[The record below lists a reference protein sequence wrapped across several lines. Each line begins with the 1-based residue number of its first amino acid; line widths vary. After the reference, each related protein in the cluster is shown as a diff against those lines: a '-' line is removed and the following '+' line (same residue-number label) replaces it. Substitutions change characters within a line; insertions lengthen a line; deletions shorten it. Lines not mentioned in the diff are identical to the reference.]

1 MAFNLTANLNVAVNT
16 GALKAAANQIN
27 STLGSVNNLKIGTN
41 SATFASIRPLKAQI
55 VESTDAIENFGKQ
68 AGFAAKRFAA
78 FSVTAGAM
86 IGFIQ
91 TIKSAVGAAIDF
103 DREMIRLSQVSND
116 SVQDVANVGQE
127 ITRLS
132 TGLGVSSQDLVKV
145 AVTLKQAN
153 LSLKD
158 TKIALEAMAQ
168 AALAPNF
175 DNLKDTT
182 EGAIAIMNQ
191 FKISASGLSGALG
204 AVNVVAGE
212 FAVEAGDIIEAVRKT
227 GGAFKAAGGN
237 LNELIALFTAVR
249 QTTRESAE
257 SIGTGLRT
265 IFTRIQRNDTA
276 AALKEVGI
284 NLRYTRDEAIAL
296 GDAGLTEQFVG
307 PYEAVKRLSE
317 GLNQL
322 RSTDPRFSAIV
333 EQLGGYRQI
342 SKVIPLIQE
351 FGTAQKALG
360 IAQAGSVSL
369 ALNAGQA
376 QDALAVKLQKLKE
389 TFLDVGRNIVNSP
402 GFRSLV
408 DVFINGSTAAL
419 RLLDSLKG
427 LIPVLAAIAAVKIG
441 QGLVSFGTGFIKGA
455 AGDGKTNRKADGGFI
470 RMQKGGIVPGSG
482 SGDKV
487 PALLEPGEIV
497 IPKKYAVG
505 GTVLAS
511 KSPPTLRKRVYSDIS
526 EAERKKEFS
535 EGKRLDPEDTIRYK
549 IKEYQIQSQKSREGD
564 ANKQGKSFEDVAAK
578 RLGAQKSA
586 VSNAAIDLV
595 KGNYPF
601 EVKNTAEPVSSGKI
615 LDKLARFRLQTEGE
629 KILSNVKGKNNELN
643 LGEIGVVYNKAKVD
657 ADESGKFA
665 NKKLITITKNNAEK
679 ISKNAQERNKNYRS
693 KMGFNEIPKIKLNQE
708 IISLLKTS
716 NVGIEKFGDI
726 SEQNRVVSLIASA
739 GNKDS
744 QLKMIANIRKQKGF
758 AFGGPV
764 YRQRFMNG
772 NKVGLDGK
780 TFLERSWNPGVEV
793 LKKELKLVGRT
804 KIAKPP
810 VDSDMWERGVGFP
823 KEMNS
828 EEYQNTPDFIKM
840 AEQYV
845 GTRKANQYKRVIEH
859 RRNYDELIRKHNE
872 EMELREQP
880 REALPYEVIP
890 KDNIVSRTTQ
900 YSEDIK
906 KYQGILY
913 SPQNRRIQKQI
924 DGLIPSIE
932 QSIQGDALGNFSSYE
947 NMARSFDNTR
957 QVNKNGEVKIK
968 SSKSTMRHELG
979 GHGLQ
984 YAAQK
989 PGSRLA
995 NSTFGAIDMSKYS
1008 TRGEGSGL
1016 ETYLAE
1022 AQAQFVEGR
1031 NPKEKLKKFRD
1042 FSSDMSYAAGYGS
1055 TFHRDVANSMLE
1067 SSMVPTS
1074 NILKGVDN
1082 DTANSVLE
1090 KMVKDRYKPNS
1101 RTAKQKITGLKP
1113 VGTLGSVAFRFLG
1126 SSPQNQEDKA
1136 FLRLQKNGSI
1146 NRFNGGPIYR
1156 QRFME
1161 GNEAR
1166 SKPFPKGLYPEEI
1179 LGFTKGYIPQGPEL
1193 TSAFRKA
1200 ALIHHS
1206 DRGGLPENMA
1216 QVNAAF
1222 QRLKDRNDLKKARS
1236 QSGPKTTNTP
1246 PPPPKNNAQSEEQMF
1261 RSIFGD
1267 APTKDEARSQWK
1279 GTNPETFTKPNKF
1292 DSFEAVRNASQ
1303 FREKEELSKTMNA
1316 SSAYSD
1322 RLRKAKR
1329 GYADGGDVVRQ
1340 RFASGKFVAKDTEG
1354 NIVRDSVDGADEVE
1368 MAAKIRQMGYYVI
1381 SLKLVTPK
1389 KNGRNTK
1396 SDEPENIAKNSVLPA
1411 IGGSGF
1417 GAIGATI
1424 GAIAGGPPGAWL
1436 GGALGAAAG
1445 VGVGLLGNKYVKSQH
1460 ERDQDSFWKSLTNK
1474 KNESEN
1480 EHVSFIKEFSS
1491 KENLSAMGKYAGIGS
1506 AIGGIGGALIGGL
1519 PGALAGSI
1527 IGGSVGASWKGS
1539 EIEEDRVA
1547 VNKLNEEIR
1556 DIDKKESKRTER
1568 KASRTIGRKANPI
1581 GRKSFIGQISETPSV
1596 PETTTSYP
1604 AYQQQ
1609 FDSSSLAKIREER
1622 KKRLGYASGGLVPG
1636 TGNSDTVPMDL
1647 DEGSFVIKKSSV
1659 NKIGAQNLANVHK
1672 FKSGGKV
1679 PALLTP
1685 GEYVYSPSE
1694 AKKIGSSKLHQMN
1707 SYGELKK
1714 FAKGGEI
1721 GKTLVDDTLLSVPA
1735 NVAKI
1740 KKALIK
1746 QLMSENRDLSKGQ
1759 ASQEASRIIL
1769 DIEAKNTAN
1778 KGVIQDVAQSDSN
1791 LKSMKG
1797 DLQAF
1802 QTLLKEDQKGL
1813 KAFESEV
1820 LSLTDSLGKLKNESL
1835 NLTQQEKD
1843 LAARIAAAETAKS
1856 TKQAAGADLTQEN
1869 KKVVSAKKTVD
1880 DLNEKK
1886 IGMEK
1891 ARQAKEDAATQKLA
1905 MAEQAKRTKEGQPVD
1920 LTRETKQLGNINGR
1934 IAILEERRRA
1944 KAGDVRAAATMSMLP
1959 GSPKP
1964 TDVID
1969 AQIAEAKRQRDVLT
1983 NQMGNKKPDTKKEQK
1998 EIDKAK
2004 AQLAEAKKPI
2014 DSTDIDKKITA
2025 ANAALASA
2033 TAARAAKVSAGADT
2047 KKEDEIIR
2055 KLKEDEAKLNKKIGE
2070 NAAQT
2075 ILTGDKIKDTN
2086 KKIADVK
2093 QEILNREQD
2102 ISVTTGAIAVEEKNR
2117 KDLVKKGQDLTRA
2130 YQTNAKGQT
2139 VNEKGELIG
2148 KKTSDRGTLKREI
2161 IQEQKRTGATGKE
2174 AKTIV
2179 ASRMVDEYQE
2189 KVYQQQRSLAFAKG
2203 EKFDPDLARAKAAD
2217 ITQQAIDG
2225 KRKLSRDAQGN
2236 VVGDKKL
2243 GSQLEANN
2251 FRSDGTAGWRSRI
2264 FGGASLFNGKVNP
2277 QETKTKEE
2285 QQQDKAQ
2292 RAANISSAIQTGSMF
2307 VAGAGA
2313 FIASGQKQDAGSA
2326 ESLFSQKQGL
2336 GTLQEQDMGRTEE
2349 FKSRYQS
2356 AGALEKGT
2364 SYAAA
2369 GATAGA
2375 AVGAIGGPVGI
2386 AIGAGVG
2393 VALGGLVGALKGSN
2407 DGLKEAE
2414 TAIRQV
2420 KIANALS
2427 TLQSVFERVSN
2438 GLMEINDSTINAI
2451 TKSQDELSKQGSGEA
2466 FAKAGGEKGTADL
2479 FLEGSLSK
2487 GFSSLFGAKNA
2498 GFNVNEFNSQIAK
2511 NQQQDLSKQLVPLT
2525 NLLNKQAET
2534 LGKNSFN
2541 QAFQANPER
2550 AQNLN
2555 FNDIKK
2561 SLAEQF
2567 KSGNGGFNKDQMAN
2581 IARARNISVEDVQK
2595 EMLKVVEESF
2605 KASKLA
2611 KAQQQATIAI
2621 ESNMNSL
2628 MLLSNAFQA
2637 AALSVQ
2643 SYSTALASNSGLF
2656 ENRIQGPKLS
2666 SLSENFS
2673 ISSTPDTA
2681 AFNDSLKQL
2690 SSGIGGKA
2698 GADFQAQGSAL
2709 NAASQ
2714 LLPSILASANANP
2727 LGGGDVASEISN
2739 ALLEGLKAQGIVG
2752 EQASRIAN
2760 SVGGNVS
2767 GQDYTKFLAESG
2779 GDVSKA
2785 TEKLLANIKDPFL
2798 NAAKQISQNLENAGN
2813 EFTNGLVELAN
2824 RQKAI
2829 NSEVDR
2835 VNQLKLQKD
2844 KFQAGLKAEAAGRP
2858 STASDYLSIQQ
2869 ELRPTEEK
2877 QRKLTGLNA
2886 DAFSPEAVAAK
2897 LEQTQAKVQEKE
2909 KQIQKVDRGANGG
2922 ETFRTASVEL
2932 IKLKSEASNLTDA
2945 LKGLADQSTK
2955 LSALQDRLSKLEEKR
2970 QQSLTIGR
2978 KLVTGGQQERVK
2990 FAQGQQLFNVAKSQ
3004 NFDIRNFNDEQG
3016 KAIFE
3021 FLDNFGQGGK
3031 EIQDKILE
3039 NLGFGLDKGQK
3050 VEKADLNT
3058 QIAKTLNDQIT
3069 AQQEVVANQK
3079 NLQSDYFS
3087 NLDAQNKVFYANLEK
3102 FTNQMEKTSL
3112 ENKKARE
3119 VQALTK
3125 IENVQKKSEFLTAAG
3140 VNDPDK
3146 LKFVKENRGL
3156 ITDQLKLDKEKEVGK
3171 KQQLGLAQYNIGD
3184 GDTFTKIRDLIGGST
3199 GAEQA
3204 KQVGDN
3210 SNSIEKKLIDQFNIG
3225 PEIAQLIRSQLSTNL
3240 SQNKGD
3246 VSAEQFIQAFKD
3258 ALTTGQTQ
3266 IGSNLNKK
3274 QEDIT
3279 QRGGDNPLIQRII
3292 AEAKARDMSVESF
3305 DSALNSVIELNKGI
3319 GDGLTNAANT
3329 AQATINAL
3337 NLSIANIGR
3346 GVPPAVPP
3354 AANVVAAATG
3364 GAIFSPR
3371 GTDTVP
3377 AMLTPGEFVVNK
3389 NATQQNL
3396 PLLQSINS
3404 GKTSYLSKGGPVL
3417 YAAGGAKVEAVR
3429 ADITARPELRKKYQE
3444 EIDNP
3449 FTIELLKEFDIEPK
3463 DKANNRIKNKVEVK
3477 YRSIQAAVNND
3488 QAIMNK
3494 ILNADFSD
3502 PKTKG
3507 EIEKQATPLLP
3518 IFRYVKVKDDIVA
3531 GAQIEQRKI
3540 EDQIPEINKKAEGF
3554 DPFNFDK
3561 FGKTNKELIKSNANN
3576 YEKKIAGWQI
3586 IENNLGRFGDIFSL
3600 RKIGDT
3606 NADFEDREER
3616 MILKNQ
3622 GGARESYPRLT
3633 KSYERIGLLK
3643 KQEFIESLKNID
3655 KKDFFDNLVAG
3666 DDVGFY
3672 SIYKE
3677 LDTINDVFKDK
3688 SSVSFKQ
3695 RNELKAYDN
3704 IMINSFKELKNLDSN
3719 NKKLSEENLLKAF
3732 MISEPEPKV
3741 SYEKIEPYRAIIG
3754 NDLTKRNGWKFKSKK
3769 IDPNQQALN
3778 VNEVNISAAI
3788 DKYIEELN
3796 IKKEALQGM
3805 PNQAAVAQIAPQVDP
3820 ETERFQGLL
3829 GRGNLDEIN
3838 AAIAAQRAFERANG
3852 GAGDPRKLAQLR
3864 LKKQL
3869 LERGRA
3875 DLGGRS
3881 GRLAGASSFAQ
3892 QYNNENKNVFNKRF
3906 VDVNAPTDAETTA
3919 FFKSEGNAKDLALTQ
3934 LKGEFKAKAL
3944 LGKLQVS
3951 PDQFAAMKREAKGD
3965 ESLVYKQ
3972 LMPFGEQAYNSI
3984 LNNQPSNIP
3993 EANYLNQQKNP
4004 DADKKIIESS
4014 VKMFSFRKAMMSNA
4028 AQLLDLDNRYKGMA
4042 ADGRFAEEAA
4052 SPERA
4057 MGLNKVPSI
4066 YNARAHGEYEAY
4078 MLLRNK
4084 LAQFGV
4090 RDVGRFAQRGI
4101 QNRTAVS
4108 DRLEQAEGRK
4118 AGEKLKKKEGW
4129 YSFKGNKSVFGEDKG
4144 ANLNIFGKDV
4154 IIDEVADNFSSS
4166 APIGKRRAINKA
4178 VDLENLFPAVAQI
4191 TATQVQDKIRRL
4203 AVAPDEQSK
4212 KESKNLDDIYTKLV
4226 KIKENFLNKQ
4236 QVTFQSGNVDE
4247 YTYLN
4252 QMQNAQVLNDQGRYG
4267 KTFSYLDNEVKFT
4280 GTNQEGDEGSI
4291 FSKKDFINRTL
4302 IANDGNAYIK
4312 SIPAIKTENK
4322 DGREIKS
4329 EFFKRQA
4336 TKITYE
4342 KSGDLKKMM
4351 ENSASFKD
4359 LDNESKVLIEKIRN
4373 LMGLERVV
4381 ELPAA
4386 GAQNAAKGGMINYL
4400 ADGGVPSYAPNP
4412 DPSYFK
4418 PMGTDT
4424 VPAMLTPG
4432 EFVVNASATAKHGD
4446 LLSAINSGQDVSA
4459 LALGG
4464 KVNYLAYGGRPKSSV
4479 EEYSRANN
4487 LEEGLPGDAV
4497 MARFEQGYMQE
4508 KAYAGS
4514 MYQSGGYGALAE
4526 TGFGQD
4532 AAKAINIS
4540 QEGMAG
4546 ANTAASS
4553 GVSSVYDAIKQGG
4566 GADQAFGRLSFSNR
4580 DINRAGRYAT
4590 GLNASYK
4597 QQQAM
4602 MEEARKQQEE
4612 WNNLPEAEKQ
4622 RILAKQNVDQI
4633 LTNAASNSL
4642 NVGQYKDRG
4651 YGSQVNLMQQRDKIW
4666 GTKNYDRYENMQV
4679 SSAMAN
4685 ANRNGRSVGQFQR
4698 YGRRPVDAVYAQQR
4712 ASLSGRSGGYE
4723 RGKYARFSK
4732 GGIAHLQFGGNVDNQ
4747 PAMLSEGEFVV
4758 NKDSAKK
4765 HGGLLDYI
4773 NKGKEVKKYSKGGG
4787 VGVTYLNDGGKTP
4800 NAPRASS
4807 PYTSN
4812 DAEKINSASTRMV
4825 TAAGMFSST
4834 AKSTSDNA
4842 SRMND
4847 YSNSLD
4853 GVLSSFGENAT
4864 SFSESINEFISGISD
4879 NFNKFDSILT
4889 DNFGSFNSSVSS
4901 FVASV
4906 DQLVTSISGMEVT
4919 HTHTHKWGDSLNVNV
4934 KLDDNGIINS
4944 AKLKQLVLDLIAGEQ
4959 NTGM

>member
-55 VESTDAIENFGKQ
+55 TESTDAIENFGKQ

-86 IGFIQ
+86 LGFIQ

-307 PYEAVKRLSE
+307 PYEAVKRLSA
-317 GLNQL
+317 GLNEL

-408 DVFINGSTAAL
+408 DVFISGSTAAL

-455 AGDGKTNRKADGGFI
+455 TGDGKTNKKADGGFI

-482 SGDKV
+482 TGDKV

-497 IPKKYAVG
+497 IPKKYARG
-505 GTVLAS
+505 GSISVNKMPSLGIQRKLNDPNIPEGSYTEGKTINKNDKFKYKISTVFVDGGS
-511 KSPPTLRKRVYSDIS
+511 KSLK
-526 EAERKKEFS
+526 
-535 EGKRLDPEDTIRYK
+535 
-549 IKEYQIQSQKSREGD
+549 GD
-564 ANKQGKSFEDVAAK
+564 FRQQGSYFEEVAAK
-578 RLGAQKSA
+578 KLNANRIAKGTKG
-586 VSNAAIDLV
+586 SNAPVDLEQN
-595 KGNYPF
+595 GFPY
-601 EVKNTAEPVSSGKI
+601 EVKNVKEPVDNAQI
-615 LDKLARFRLQTEGE
+615 VDKLARYRLKTLGDNAF
-629 KILSNVKGKNNELN
+629 KNTSKGLEPIDI
-643 LGEIGVVYNKAKVD
+643 GEIGLVYNSAK
-657 ADESGKFA
+657 
-665 NKKLITITKNNAEK
+665 
-679 ISKNAQERNKNYRS
+679 
-693 KMGFNEIPKIKLNQE
+693 
-708 IISLLKTS
+708 
-716 NVGIEKFGDI
+716 IEKNQSSFEKVKGI
-726 SEQNRVVSLIASA
+726 TEEKENARRKI
-739 GNKDS
+739 
-744 QLKMIANIRKQKGF
+744 IANEPTAEGNISYSKTPKVKPKSN
-758 AFGGPV
+758 ASGGPI

-793 LKKELKLVGRT
+793 IKKELKLVGRT

-810 VDSDMWERGVGFP
+810 VDSDMWERGIGFP

-828 EEYQNTPDFIKM
+828 EAYQNTPDFIKM

-880 REALPYEVIP
+880 REALPNEVIP
-890 KDNIVSRTTQ
+890 KDNITSRITQ
-900 YSEDIK
+900 YSEAIK
-906 KYQGILY
+906 KHQSILY

-924 DGLIPSIE
+924 DDLIPSIG
-932 QSIQGDALGNFSSYE
+932 QSIQGNALGNFSPHE

-957 QVNKNGEVKIK
+957 QVNKDGEVKIK

-984 YAAQK
+984 YAAKK

-995 NSTFGAIDMSKYS
+995 DSTFGAIDMSKYS
-1008 TRGEGSGL
+1008 TKGEGSGL

-1042 FSSDMSYAAGYGS
+1042 FSSSMSYAASYGS
-1055 TFHRDVANSMLE
+1055 RFHRDVANSMLE

-1074 NILKGVDN
+1074 NMLSGVDN
-1082 DTANSVLE
+1082 DTTTSVIE

-1113 VGTLGSVAFRFLG
+1113 VGPLGSVAFRFLG

-1136 FLRLQKNGSI
+1136 FLRNQKQGTL
-1146 NRFNGGPIYR
+1146 NRFN
-1156 QRFME
+1156 
-1161 GNEAR
+1161 
-1166 SKPFPKGLYPEEI
+1166 
-1179 LGFTKGYIPQGPEL
+1179 
-1193 TSAFRKA
+1193 
-1200 ALIHHS
+1200 
-1206 DRGGLPENMA
+1206 
-1216 QVNAAF
+1216 
-1222 QRLKDRNDLKKARS
+1222 
-1236 QSGPKTTNTP
+1236 
-1246 PPPPKNNAQSEEQMF
+1246 
-1261 RSIFGD
+1261 
-1267 APTKDEARSQWK
+1267 
-1279 GTNPETFTKPNKF
+1279 
-1292 DSFEAVRNASQ
+1292 
-1303 FREKEELSKTMNA
+1303 
-1316 SSAYSD
+1316 
-1322 RLRKAKR
+1322 
-1329 GYADGGDVVRQ
+1329 GGDVVRQ
-1340 RFASGKFVAKDTEG
+1340 KFASGKFVAKDTKG
-1354 NIVRDSVDGADEVE
+1354 NIIRDSVDGSTLEE
-1368 MAAKIRQMGYYVI
+1368 MRQKIGQMGYEII
-1381 SLKLVTPK
+1381 SLKEVKPKSGERSPEMQEERLRTTRERAKELRRNWTMNERDTGSEYRSMSPPRGPSGAQERYNELIESEKDRKSKADMGFKSGLYGGSIVGAGMGALTGAMVGGVPGAVAGGIMGLYAGMAVGLKKENARRNNYAKDRGLAHFSYEDEQGKTRYTPGRNEDEAKERARINGDKTINKMKQLPADRTWGEYLGEKK
-1389 KNGRNTK
+1389 KNIFGRKKPTDNTAMMTLGL
-1396 SDEPENIAKNSVLPA
+1396 SAFS
-1411 IGGSGF
+1411 GSGF
-1417 GAIGATI
+1417 GAIGASI
-1424 GAIAGGPPGAWL
+1424 GAIAGGPPGALL
-1436 GGALGAAAG
+1436 GGALGTAAG
-1445 VGVGLLGNKYVKSQH
+1445 VGVGILG
-1460 ERDQDSFWKSLTNK
+1460 
-1474 KNESEN
+1474 
-1480 EHVSFIKEFSS
+1480 
-1491 KENLSAMGKYAGIGS
+1491 GKYAVSQGNKEKRT
-1506 AIGGIGGALIGGL
+1506 
-1519 PGALAGSI
+1519 PI
-1527 IGGSVGASWKGS
+1527 IKGNRSPLS
-1539 EIEEDRVA
+1539 E
-1547 VNKLNEEIR
+1547 EEIAEFGGGKPKER
-1556 DIDKKESKRTER
+1556 KKNRSIDR
-1568 KASRTIGRKANPI
+1568 KASSIS
-1581 GRKSFIGQISETPSV
+1581 RKSFIGQISETPSV
-1596 PETTTSYP
+1596 PETTKSYP

-1659 NKIGAQNLANVHK
+1659 NKIGAQNLAGVHK

-1685 GEYVYSPSE
+1685 GEYVYSPNE
-1694 AKKIGSSKLHQMN
+1694 AKKIGASKLHQMN

-1843 LAARIAAAETAKS
+1843 LAARIAAAETAKA
-1856 TKQAAGADLTQEN
+1856 TKQAAGPDLTQEN
-1869 KKVVSAKKTVD
+1869 KKVTSAQTKVDSLNQKKT
-1880 DLNEKK
+1880 E
-1886 IGMEK
+1886 MEK

-1905 MAEQAKRTKEGQPVD
+1905 QAEQAKRTKQAQPVD
-1920 LTRETKQLGNINGR
+1920 VSKDIKRIGNITGNISVLNAR
-1934 IAILEERRRA
+1934 REEKLDR
-1944 KAGDVRAAATMSMLP
+1944 GQS
-1959 GSPKP
+1959 
-1964 TDVID
+1964 TDTID
-1969 AQIAEAKRQRDVLT
+1969 AQIEEQKRRRRVVQAGIVT
-1983 NQMGNKKPDTKKEQK
+1983 KQAAGPDTKKEQK

-2014 DSTDIDKKITA
+2014 DSTAIDTKITA

-2093 QEILNREQD
+2093 QEILSREQD

-2179 ASRMVDEYQE
+2179 AARMTDEYQE

-2236 VVGDKKL
+2236 IIGDKKL

-2264 FGGASLFNGKVNP
+2264 FGGASLFTGKVNP
-2277 QETKTKEE
+2277 KETKTKEE

-2313 FIASGQKQDAGSA
+2313 YIASGQKQDAGSA

-2414 TAIRQV
+2414 AAIRQV

-2487 GFSSLFGAKNA
+2487 GFSSLFGTKNA

-2541 QAFQANPER
+2541 QAFQANPQA

-2567 KSGNGGFNKDQMAN
+2567 KSGNEGFNKEQMTN
-2581 IARARNISVEDVQK
+2581 VARARNISVEDVQK
-2595 EMLKVVEESF
+2595 EMVKVIEESF

-2611 KAQQQATIAI
+2611 KAQQQATIAV

-2643 SYSTALASNSGLF
+2643 SYSTALSSNAGLF
-2656 ENRIQGPKLS
+2656 ENKIQGPKLS

-2673 ISSTPDTA
+2673 VSSTPDIA
-2681 AFNDSLKQL
+2681 SFNDSLKQL

-2752 EQASRIAN
+2752 EQASKIAN

-2886 DAFSPEAVAAK
+2886 DAFNPEAVAAK

-2978 KLVTGGQQERVK
+2978 KLVTGGQEERVK

-3004 NFDIRNFNDEQG
+3004 NFDIRNFNDAQG

-3079 NLQSDYFS
+3079 NLQTDYFS

-3102 FTNQMEKTSL
+3102 FTSQMEKTSL

-3119 VQALTK
+3119 VQTLTK

-3140 VNDPDK
+3140 VDNPDK

-3279 QRGGDNPLIQRII
+3279 QRGGDNPLIQKII

-3305 DSALNSVIELNKGI
+3305 DNALNSVIELNKGI
-3319 GDGLTNAANT
+3319 GEGLTNAANI

-3346 GVPPAVPP
+3346 GVPPVVPPP

-3377 AMLTPGEFVVNK
+3377 AMLTPGEFVVNRS
-3389 NATQQNL
+3389 ATQQNL

-3429 ADITARPELRKKYQE
+3429 ADITARPELRQKYQG

-3449 FTIELLKEFDIEPK
+3449 FTMELLKEFDIEPK
-3463 DKANNRIKNKVEVK
+3463 DKANDRIKNKVEDK

-3531 GAQIEQRKI
+3531 GAQTEQRKI

-3600 RKIGDT
+3600 RKIRDT

-3633 KSYERIGLLK
+3633 KSYEKIGLLK

-3655 KKDFFDNLVAG
+3655 KRDFFDNLVAG

-3695 RNELKAYDN
+3695 RNQLKAYDN
-3704 IMINSFKELKNLDSN
+3704 IMIDSFKELKDVDSK

-3754 NDLTKRNGWKFKSKK
+3754 NDLTKRNGWKFRSKK

-3805 PNQAAVAQIAPQVDP
+3805 PNQAAVAQIAPKADV
-3820 ETERFQGLL
+3820 ETGIFQGPL
-3829 GRGNLDEIN
+3829 GRANLQEIN
-3838 AAIAAQRAFERANG
+3838 EAIRAEQQGNQN
-3852 GAGDPRKLAQLR
+3852 PRKLEQLKLR
-3864 LKKQL
+3864 KQL
-3869 LERGRA
+3869 LERDRSEV
-3875 DLGGRS
+3875 GGRM
-3881 GRLAGASSFAQ
+3881 GRLAGSSSFAQ
-3892 QYNNENKNVFNKRF
+3892 QYNSQKQNIFNQKYK
-3906 VDVNAPTDAETTA
+3906 DVNAPTDAEKTS
-3919 FFKSEGNAKDLALTQ
+3919 FYKGEGNAKDLASIQ
-3934 LKGEFKAKAL
+3934 LKGEYLAKAW
-3944 LGKLQVS
+3944 LGKLQISRDDFNARKV
-3951 PDQFAAMKREAKGD
+3951 AAKGN
-3965 ESLVYKQ
+3965 ESAVYQQ
-3972 LMPFGEQAYNSI
+3972 LMPWGELAYNQI
-3984 LNNQPSNIP
+3984 LNNQPNQIP
-3993 EANYLNQQKNP
+3993 EATYLNEDKNP
-4004 DADKKIIESS
+4004 AGNKSVIEDSL
-4014 VKMFSFRKAMMSNA
+4014 KMFSFRKAMSSNA
-4028 AQLLDLDNRYKGMA
+4028 QQLQILHERYKEDNQFTPSNA
-4042 ADGRFAEEAA
+4042 VPQNAV
-4052 SPERA
+4052 
-4057 MGLNKVPSI
+4057 GLNKVLSV
-4066 YNARAHGEYEAY
+4066 YNAKEYGEYEAY
-4078 MLLRNK
+4078 KLLKNK

-4129 YSFKGNKSVFGEDKG
+4129 YSFKGGKSVFGEDKG
-4144 ANLNIFGKDV
+4144 ARLNIFGNDIV
-4154 IIDEVADNFSSS
+4154 IDEVGNDFSSS
-4166 APIGKRRAINKA
+4166 APIGKRRNINKQ
-4178 VDLENLFPAVAQI
+4178 VDIKNLFPEAAGMQGVQEITGTQIIDKVRELKASKEPESIAQ
-4191 TATQVQDKIRRL
+4191 AKKI
-4203 AVAPDEQSK
+4203 
-4212 KESKNLDDIYTKLV
+4212 DDAFNKLIQ
-4226 KIKENFLNKQ
+4226 IKFNSNNKQ
-4236 QVTFQSGNVDE
+4236 QVTFDNGNVDGL
-4247 YTYLN
+4247 TYLSN
-4252 QMQNAQVLNDQGRYG
+4252 VDDQNKSRLGFTNGRYG
-4267 KTFSYLDNEVKFT
+4267 KTFSYFDNEEKFT

-4302 IANDGNAYIK
+4302 IPQGGNAYIK
-4312 SIPAIKTENK
+4312 STPAIKTENK

-4329 EFFKRQA
+4329 EFYKRQA
-4336 TKITYE
+4336 TQITYE
-4342 KSGDLKKMM
+4342 KQDDLRKMIK
-4351 ENSASFKD
+4351 NSESFKN
-4359 LDNESKVLIEKIRN
+4359 LDNESAVLIEQIKN
-4373 LMGLERVV
+4373 LMKPEQV
-4381 ELPAA
+4381 AKK
-4386 GAQNAAKGGMINYL
+4386 AKGGMISYL
-4400 ADGGVPSYAPNP
+4400 ANGGVPSYAPNP

-4459 LALGG
+4459 LAVGG

-4497 MARFEQGYMQE
+4497 MAQFEQGYMQE

-4526 TGFGQD
+4526 TGFGPD

-4540 QEGMAG
+4540 QEGMTG
-4546 ANTAASS
+4546 ANSAASS

-4612 WNNLPEAEKQ
+4612 WDNLPEAEKQ

-4633 LTNAASNSL
+4633 LSNAATNSL

-4679 SSAMAN
+4679 SSAMAD
-4685 ANRNGRSVGQFQR
+4685 ANRNGRNVGQFQR
-4698 YGRRPVDAVYAQQR
+4698 YGRRPVDAVYGQQR
-4712 ASLSGRSGGYE
+4712 AQLANRSGGYE

-4732 GGIAHLQFGGNVDNQ
+4732 GGIAHLQFGGNVDTE
-4747 PAMLSEGEFVV
+4747 PAMLSKGEFVV
-4758 NKDSAKK
+4758 NKDSAQK
-4765 HGGLLDYI
+4765 HSGLLNYI
-4773 NKGKEVKKYSKGGG
+4773 NKGKEVKKYNKGGG

-4800 NAPRASS
+4800 NPPRASS
-4807 PYTSN
+4807 PYTSD

-4847 YSNSLD
+4847 YSKNLD
-4853 GVLSSFGENAT
+4853 GVLSSFGENAS
-4864 SFSESINEFISGISD
+4864 SFAESISGFISGISD
-4879 NFNKFDSILT
+4879 NFNKLDTILT
-4889 DNFGSFNSSVSS
+4889 DNFGSFDSSVSS
-4901 FVASV
+4901 FAATV

-4919 HTHTHKWGDSLNVNV
+4919 HTHTHKWDNSLTVDV
-4934 KLDDNGIINS
+4934 TLDKKGIINS
-4944 AKLKQLVLDLIAGEQ
+4944 AELKKLVLELIAGEQ
-4959 NTGM
+4959 DTGL

>member
-78 FSVTAGAM
+78 FSVTAGAL
-86 IGFIQ
+86 IGFVQ
-91 TIKSAVGAAIDF
+91 TIKTAVSTAIDF
-103 DREMIRLSQVSND
+103 DREMVRLSQVSND
-116 SVQDVANVGQE
+116 SAQDVASVGQE

-307 PYEAVKRLSE
+307 PYEAVKRLSA
-317 GLNQL
+317 GLNEL

-402 GFRSLV
+402 GFKSLV
-408 DVFINGSTAAL
+408 DIFITGSTAAL

-455 AGDGKTNRKADGGFI
+455 TGDGKTNRKADGGFI

-497 IPKKYAVG
+497 IPKKYASG
-505 GTVLAS
+505 GTINS
-511 KSPPTLRKRVYSDIS
+511 IKDKT
-526 EAERKKEFS
+526 KKVMLS
-535 EGKRLDPEDTIRYK
+535 RLYDTTPDLDEYK
-549 IKEYQIQSQKSREGD
+549 INGSI
-564 ANKQGKSFEDVAAK
+564 K
-578 RLGAQKSA
+578 R
-586 VSNAAIDLV
+586 I
-595 KGNYPF
+595 P
-601 EVKNTAEPVSSGKI
+601 
-615 LDKLARFRLQTEGE
+615 
-629 KILSNVKGKNNELN
+629 LSTP
-643 LGEIGVVYNKAKVD
+643 Y
-657 ADESGKFA
+657 
-665 NKKLITITKNNAEK
+665 
-679 ISKNAQERNKNYRS
+679 
-693 KMGFNEIPKIKLNQE
+693 
-708 IISLLKTS
+708 
-716 NVGIEKFGDI
+716 
-726 SEQNRVVSLIASA
+726 EQNRINAEEILNSAKNVYQNSRKNKVSAKQSTILANEELDKAFESKGATRGDLGFLKKKYFKTKIGEGSNSQYNQIAGRLGESDTEKQMNSEGSKFKRLPSRKGLDFIKD
-739 GNKDS
+739 GNIGVETKTTQS
-744 QLKMIANIRKQKGF
+744 QISDEEIIAKALLNKGYGKGYKNKESNTINLGNLQVYESYIGQKR
-758 AFGGPV
+758 ANGGSI

-793 LKKELKLVGRT
+793 IKKELKLVGRT

-810 VDSDMWERGVGFP
+810 VDSDMWERGIGFP

-845 GTRKANQYKRVIEH
+845 GTRKANQYKRVIEY

-900 YSEDIK
+900 YSEAIK
-906 KYQGILY
+906 KHQSILY

-924 DGLIPSIE
+924 DDLIPSIG
-932 QSIQGDALGNFSSYE
+932 QSIQGNALGNFSPSE

-995 NSTFGAIDMSKYS
+995 DSTFGVIDMSKYS
-1008 TRGEGSGL
+1008 TKGEGSGL

-1082 DTANSVLE
+1082 DTTNSILE

-1146 NRFNGGPIYR
+1146 NRFNGG
-1156 QRFME
+1156 
-1161 GNEAR
+1161 
-1166 SKPFPKGLYPEEI
+1166 
-1179 LGFTKGYIPQGPEL
+1179 
-1193 TSAFRKA
+1193 
-1200 ALIHHS
+1200 
-1206 DRGGLPENMA
+1206 
-1216 QVNAAF
+1216 
-1222 QRLKDRNDLKKARS
+1222 
-1236 QSGPKTTNTP
+1236 
-1246 PPPPKNNAQSEEQMF
+1246 
-1261 RSIFGD
+1261 
-1267 APTKDEARSQWK
+1267 
-1279 GTNPETFTKPNKF
+1279 
-1292 DSFEAVRNASQ
+1292 
-1303 FREKEELSKTMNA
+1303 
-1316 SSAYSD
+1316 
-1322 RLRKAKR
+1322 
-1329 GYADGGDVVRQ
+1329 DVVRQ
-1340 RFASGKFVAKDTEG
+1340 RFATGKFVYKDENG
-1354 NIVRDSVDGADEVE
+1354 NMITDSVDGATEEE
-1368 MAAKIRQMGYYVI
+1368 MRQKIRQFGIKDII

-1396 SDEPENIAKNSVLPA
+1396 SDEPENIAKNSILPA

-1445 VGVGLLGNKYVKSQH
+1445 VGVGLLGNKYVKSQNA
-1460 ERDQDSFWKSLTNK
+1460 SPNK

-1659 NKIGAQNLANVHK
+1659 NKIGAQNLAGVHK
-1672 FKSGGKV
+1672 FESGGKV

-1694 AKKIGSSKLHQMN
+1694 AKKIGANKLHQMN

-1721 GKTLVDDTLLSVPA
+1721 GKTLIDDTLLSVPA

-1740 KKALIK
+1740 KKALIQ

-1759 ASQEASRIIL
+1759 ASQEASRIVL
-1769 DIEAKNTAN
+1769 DIQAKNTAN

-1791 LKSMKG
+1791 LTSMKG

-1820 LSLTDSLGKLKNESL
+1820 VSLTGSLGKLKNESL
-1835 NLTQQEKD
+1835 SLAEQEKD
-1843 LAARIAAAETAKS
+1843 LTARIAAAETAKS
-1856 TKQAAGADLTQEN
+1856 TKQAAGPDLTQEN
-1869 KKVVSAKKTVD
+1869 KKVTSAQTKVDTLNQKKT
-1880 DLNEKK
+1880 E
-1886 IGMEK
+1886 MEK

-1905 MAEQAKRTKEGQPVD
+1905 EAEQAKRTKQAQPVD
-1920 LTRETKQLGNINGR
+1920 VSKDIKRIGNITGN
-1934 IAILEERRRA
+1934 ISILNARREE
-1944 KAGDVRAAATMSMLP
+1944 KLDKGQS
-1959 GSPKP
+1959 
-1964 TDVID
+1964 TDIID
-1969 AQIAEAKRQRDVLT
+1969 AQIEEQKRKRRVVQAGIVT
-1983 NQMGNKKPDTKKEQK
+1983 KQAAGPDTKKEQK

-2014 DSTDIDKKITA
+2014 DSTAIDTKITA

-2093 QEILNREQD
+2093 QEILGREQD

-2117 KDLVKKGQDLTRA
+2117 KDLIKKGQDLTRA

-2179 ASRMVDEYQE
+2179 SARMIDDYQE
-2189 KVYQQQRSLAFAKG
+2189 KVYQQLRSVAVGKKQ
-2203 EKFDPDLARAKAAD
+2203 EFDPDLARAKAAD
-2217 ITQQAIDG
+2217 IAQQAIDG

-2236 VVGDKKL
+2236 IIGDKKL
-2243 GSQLEANN
+2243 GRQLESMD
-2251 FRSDGTAGWRSRI
+2251 RS
-2264 FGGASLFNGKVNP
+2264 ASGKLGFFERAP
-2277 QETKTKEE
+2277 KEKKTKEQKQE
-2285 QQQDKAQ
+2285 DSAQ
-2292 RAANISSAIQTGSMF
+2292 RAANISSGIQTSSMF
-2307 VAGAGA
+2307 IAGAGA
-2313 FIASGQKQDAGSA
+2313 YFASGKRQDAGSA

-2336 GTLQEQDMGRTEE
+2336 GTLSEQDMGKTEE
-2349 FKSRYQS
+2349 FKSKYQS

-2369 GATAGA
+2369 GATGGA
-2375 AVGAIGGPVGI
+2375 AIGAIVGPIGIAVGA
-2386 AIGAGVG
+2386 GAGLI
-2393 VALGGLVGALKGSN
+2393 LGGLVGAVKGSN

-2414 TAIRQV
+2414 AAIRQV
-2420 KIANALS
+2420 KIGNALS

-2438 GLMEINDSTINAI
+2438 GLMEINDSTINTI
-2451 TKSQDELSKQGSGEA
+2451 RKSQEELSKQGAGEA
-2466 FAKAGGEKGTADL
+2466 YTKAGGEKSAFDL
-2479 FLEGSLSK
+2479 LLEGNVSK
-2487 GFSSLFGAKNA
+2487 AFSGKESA
-2498 GFNVNEFNSQIAK
+2498 GFNVSEFNSQIAK

-2525 NLLNKQAET
+2525 NILNKQAET
-2534 LGKNSFN
+2534 LGKNAFN
-2541 QAFQANPER
+2541 QQFQANPQT

-2561 SLAEQF
+2561 DLAEQF
-2567 KSGNGGFNKDQMAN
+2567 KSGNGGFNKEQMTN
-2581 IARARNISVEDVQK
+2581 VARARNISVEDVQK
-2595 EMLKVVEESF
+2595 EMLKVIEESF

-2611 KAQQQATIAI
+2611 KAQQQATIAV

-2628 MLLSNAFQA
+2628 ALLSNAFQA

-2643 SYSTALASNSGLF
+2643 SYSTALASNSALF
-2656 ENRIQGPKLS
+2656 ENKIQGPKLS

-2673 ISSTPDTA
+2673 TSSTPDMA

-2752 EQASRIAN
+2752 EQASKIAN

-2824 RQKAI
+2824 RQKQI
-2829 NSEVDR
+2829 NSEIDR

-2844 KFQAGLKAEAAGRP
+2844 RFQAGLKAEAAGRP

-2886 DAFSPEAVAAK
+2886 DAFNPEAVAAK
-2897 LEQTQAKVQEKE
+2897 LEQTQAKVQQKE
-2909 KQIQKVDRGANGG
+2909 KQIQKVDRGADGG
-2922 ETFRTASVEL
+2922 ETFRLASIEL

-2955 LSALQDRLSKLEEKR
+2955 LSVLQDRLSKLEEKR

-2978 KLVTGGQQERVK
+2978 KLVTGGQEERVK
-2990 FAQGQQLFNVAKSQ
+2990 FAQGQQLFNVAKNQ
-3004 NFDIRNFNDEQG
+3004 NFDIRNFNDAEG

-3050 VEKADLNT
+3050 GEKADLNT

-3079 NLQSDYFS
+3079 NLQTDYFS

-3125 IENVQKKSEFLTAAG
+3125 IQNVQKKSEFLTAAG
-3140 VNDPDK
+3140 VKTPED
-3146 LKFVKENRGL
+3146 LEIVKKNRGL
-3156 ITDQLKLDKEKEVGK
+3156 ITDQLKLDKDREAANKATIGIDAYKNKNDFSEVSKLVGE
-3171 KQQLGLAQYNIGD
+3171 G
-3184 GDTFTKIRDLIGGST
+3184 T
-3199 GAEQA
+3199 GISQS
-3204 KQVGDN
+3204 KQVGEN
-3210 SNSIEKKLIDQFNIG
+3210 AGAIERKLMDQFNIG
-3225 PEIAQLIRSQLSTNL
+3225 PEIAQLIRAQLSTNL
-3240 SQNKGD
+3240 SNLTGKG
-3246 VSAEQFIQAFKD
+3246 AGEKITPEQFTKAFQD
-3258 ALTTGQTQ
+3258 ALTSGSRQ
-3266 IGSNLNKK
+3266 IDTNINKR
-3274 QEDIT
+3274 QEDIN

-3292 AEAKARDMSVESF
+3292 AEAKAREMSVESF

-3346 GVPPAVPP
+3346 GVPPVVPPP

-3364 GAIFSPR
+3364 GSIFSPR

-3377 AMLTPGEFVVNK
+3377 AMLTPGEFVVNRS
-3389 NATQQNL
+3389 ATQQNL

-3404 GKTSYLSKGGPVL
+3404 GKTSYLSNGGPVL
-3417 YAAGGAKVEAVR
+3417 YAAGGTQVR
-3429 ADITARPELRKKYQE
+3429 ALSANINANPELRKKYQD
-3444 EIDNP
+3444 EIDDP
-3449 FTIELLKEFDIEPK
+3449 FTAGLLNQFDT
-3463 DKANNRIKNKVEVK
+3463 
-3477 YRSIQAAVNND
+3477 
-3488 QAIMNK
+3488 
-3494 ILNADFSD
+3494 D
-3502 PKTKG
+3502 PKNAAKNIKQIITNKYN
-3507 EIEKQATPLLP
+3507 EIKQSVDKEVMDSILTGNFDDPKAKEVEQAATPLLP
-3518 IFRYVKVKDDIVA
+3518 IFRKIKNKDA
-3531 GAQIEQRKI
+3531 IENQANEKQNKLI
-3540 EDQIPEINKKAEGF
+3540 DSLPEINKKAYTF
-3554 DPFNFDK
+3554 DP
-3561 FGKTNKELIKSNANN
+3561 KTIVKNNLLKQDEPKKIEISGNN
-3576 YEKKIAGWQI
+3576 YLNKLNDYQTYTRSTGTIGVL
-3586 IENNLGRFGDIFSL
+3586 LGELFHLNEDSL
-3600 RKIGDT
+3600 YSDSMEHLVL
-3606 NADFEDREER
+3606 NAPNDNEFPTLRSKY
-3616 MILKNQ
+3616 KN
-3622 GGARESYPRLT
+3622 
-3633 KSYERIGLLK
+3633 IGLLNRNKDNFFVEKIMKEK
-3643 KQEFIESLKNID
+3643 KF
-3655 KKDFFDNLVAG
+3655 
-3666 DDVGFY
+3666 
-3672 SIYKE
+3672 
-3677 LDTINDVFKDK
+3677 T
-3688 SSVSFKQ
+3688 
-3695 RNELKAYDN
+3695 DN
-3704 IMINSFKELKNLDSN
+3704 I
-3719 NKKLSEENLLKAF
+3719 EENSKESADFYKSIVEANDFINGKINPAKKNTNGSNQRSILVEDGKSINNNYQSLNVKSKGLNSLDVNGMLQKF
-3732 MISEPEPKV
+3732 MGDEPEPQINYKDYYDFESFMINNKWQFRAKKV
-3741 SYEKIEPYRAIIG
+3741 A
-3754 NDLTKRNGWKFKSKK
+3754 
-3769 IDPNQQALN
+3769 PNQQDLA
-3778 VNEVNISAAI
+3778 VNEQGVSVAI
-3788 DKYIEELN
+3788 DTYIQDL
-3796 IKKEALQGM
+3796 IDKREALKAI
-3805 PNQAAVAQIAPQVDP
+3805 PNQAAVAQIAPQLDP

-3838 AAIAAQRAFERANG
+3838 AAITAQQAFG
-3852 GAGDPRKLAQLR
+3852 GGGDPKKLAQLR

-3892 QYNNENKNVFNKRF
+3892 QYTNENKNVFNKRF
-3906 VDVNAPTDAETTA
+3906 IDVNAPTDAEKIA
-3919 FFKSEGNAKDLALTQ
+3919 FFKGEGNAKDLALTQ

-3951 PDQFAAMKREAKGD
+3951 PNDFAAMKKNAKND
-3965 ESLVYKQ
+3965 DNLVYQQ
-3972 LMPFGEQAYNSI
+3972 LMPLGEQAYNSI
-3984 LNNQPSNIP
+3984 LNNQASRIP
-3993 EANYLNQQKNP
+3993 EVTYLNEERNP
-4004 DADKKIIESS
+4004 AENRKTIEDSL
-4014 VKMFSFRKAMMSNA
+4014 KMFSFRKAMMSNA
-4028 AQLLDLDNRYKGMA
+4028 SQLLDLDNRYKDMA
-4042 ADGRFAEEAA
+4042 AQNGFAKAGV
-4052 SPERA
+4052 SPENA

-4078 MLLRNK
+4078 MLLKNK

-4118 AGEKLKKKEGW
+4118 AGEKLKRKEGW
-4129 YSFKGNKSVFGEDKG
+4129 YSFKGGKSVFGEDNG
-4144 ANLNIFGKDV
+4144 ASLNIFGKDIV
-4154 IIDEVADNFSSS
+4154 IDEVGNDFSSS
-4166 APIGKRRAINKA
+4166 APIGKRTGGFGKQFD
-4178 VDLENLFPAVAQI
+4178 VQNLFPQI
-4191 TATQVQDKIRRL
+4191 QGMPGVQQFTAREVIDKIREL
-4203 AVAPDEQSK
+4203 ADSNQEESK
-4212 KESKNLDDIYTKLV
+4212 KESKKLSDLYDKLFKV
-4226 KIKENFLNKQ
+4226 KSNKFNKQ
-4236 QVTFQSGNVDE
+4236 QVTSDNGNVDD

-4252 QMQNAQVLNDQGRYG
+4252 NINDQNISRLDNKGRYG
-4267 KTFSYLDNEVKFT
+4267 QTFSYLKNEEKFT
-4280 GTNQEGDEGSI
+4280 GSNQQDGDEGTI
-4291 FSKKDFINRTL
+4291 FSRKDFINRVL
-4302 IANDGNAYIK
+4302 IPQGGNAYIK
-4312 SIPAIKTENK
+4312 STPAIKTENK

-4329 EFFKRQA
+4329 EFYKRQA
-4336 TKITYE
+4336 TQITYE
-4342 KSGDLKKMM
+4342 RSDDLKKMIK
-4351 ENSASFKD
+4351 NSESFKD
-4359 LDNESKVLIEKIRN
+4359 EENQSTILIEQIKN
-4373 LMGLERVV
+4373 LMGLEQVV
-4381 ELPAA
+4381 PPAA
-4386 GAQNAAKGGMINYL
+4386 QAQANAKGGMINYL
-4400 ADGGVPSYAPNP
+4400 ANGGVPSYAPNP

-4418 PMGTDT
+4418 PSGTDT

-4432 EFVVNASATAKHGD
+4432 EFVVNASATAQHGD
-4446 LLSAINSGQDVSA
+4446 LLHAINSGKDIST

-4464 KVNYLAYGGRPKSSV
+4464 KVNYLAYGGRTQSTV
-4479 EEYSRANN
+4479 EQYSRANG
-4487 LEEGLPGDAV
+4487 LEEGMPGDSV
-4497 MARFEQGYMQE
+4497 MAQFQQYHMQE

-4514 MYQSGGYGALAE
+4514 MYQSGGYGALA
-4526 TGFGQD
+4526 TSGFGED
-4532 AAKAINIS
+4532 AAKALNIS
-4540 QEGMAG
+4540 NENLTG
-4546 ANTAASS
+4546 ANSAVSS

-4590 GLNASYK
+4590 ALNESYK

-4602 MEEARKQQEE
+4602 MEEQRKQQEE
-4612 WNNLPEAEKQ
+4612 WDALPEAEKQ
-4622 RILAKQNVDQI
+4622 RIIAKQNVDQI
-4633 LTNAASNSL
+4633 LSNAATNSL
-4642 NVGQYKDRG
+4642 NVGQYKDQG
-4651 YGSQVNLMQQRDKIW
+4651 YGSQVNLMQQRDRIW
-4666 GTKNYDRYENMQV
+4666 GTKNYDRYENMQL
-4679 SSAMAN
+4679 SSAMADAN
-4685 ANRNGRSVGQFQR
+4685 ANGRNVGQFQR
-4698 YGRRPVDAVYAQQR
+4698 YGRGPVDAVYGQQR
-4712 ASLSGRSGGYE
+4712 AHLANRAGPYE
-4723 RGKYARFSK
+4723 RAKYARFSK
-4732 GGIAHLQFGGNVDNQ
+4732 GGIAYLQSGGNIDNQ

-4758 NKDSAKK
+4758 NKDSAQK
-4765 HGGLLDYI
+4765 HSGLLNYI
-4773 NKGKEVKKYSKGGG
+4773 NKGKEIKKYNKGGG
-4787 VGVTYLNDGGKTP
+4787 VGVSYLQTGGP
-4800 NAPRASS
+4800 ASS
-4807 PYTSN
+4807 GSSN
-4812 DAEKINSASTRMV
+4812 MMNMDFTPLSNAANSLGETAAKFVNSAAKFV
-4825 TAAGMFSST
+4825 FAGSAIGSASQSSQNSSGKMSEFS
-4834 AKSTSDNA
+4834 KS
-4842 SRMND
+4842 
-4847 YSNSLD
+4847 LE

-4864 SFSESINEFISGISD
+4864 SFAESINGFISGISD

-4889 DNFGSFNSSVSS
+4889 DNFGSFDSSISS
-4901 FVASV
+4901 FAKSV
-4906 DQLVTSISGMEVT
+4906 DQLVTSISGMTVK
-4919 HTHTHKWGDSLNVNV
+4919 HDHSHKWDNDLNVNV

-4944 AKLKQLVLDLIAGEQ
+4944 AKLKQLVLDLIAGEE
-4959 NTGM
+4959 NNGL